1 MPATLRRESGN
12 TYRLSISGVLLR
24 RDLEAAEQSAADAIR
39 RDGRIRLL
47 VVLDGFAGW
56 EPGMSWR
63 DMAVYI
69 RHGDAIERIRRL
81 HGQESH
87 GVHQV
92 DAAQV
97 PADGANDVADCVD
110 RRRTQSWAM
119 YTKTAGTA
127 SPTRQ
132 RVSMYSP

>member
-63 DMAVYI
+63 DMAFYI
-69 RHGDAIERIRRL
+69 RHGDAIERIAIVGDEAWRSEALMFAGADLRK
-81 HGQESH
+81 
-87 GVHQV
+87 
-92 DAAQV
+92 AAV
-97 PADGANDVADCVD
+97 EYFP
-110 RRRTQSWAM
+110 SSAM
-119 YTKTAGTA
+119 TRAAAWLAASAAGSA
-127 SPTRQ
+127 
-132 RVSMYSP
+132 